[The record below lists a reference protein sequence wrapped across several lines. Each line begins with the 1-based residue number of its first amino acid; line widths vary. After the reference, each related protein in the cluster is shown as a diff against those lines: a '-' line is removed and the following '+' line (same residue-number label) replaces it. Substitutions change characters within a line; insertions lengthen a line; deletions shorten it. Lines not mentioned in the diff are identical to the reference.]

1 MNKKDLKLYTLFNCN
16 AKKFKSFYS
25 TQFFHLFIY
34 EIKNQYT
41 EDEMKEFLKR
51 NPDWLEYLI

>member
-25 TQFFHLFIY
+25 PQFFHLFMRLKINIPK
-34 EIKNQYT
+34 IK
-41 EDEMKEFLKR
+41 
-51 NPDWLEYLI
+51 